1 MGPAGHADS
10 GLEDG
15 GQRGSHVWRQKEDG
29 GMYVVVISFKSFA
42 STEQEEAAQAMQ
54 CRFSEKA
61 RKICPPNGE
70 RACQLQTRGGD

>member
-1 MGPAGHADS
+1 
-10 GLEDG
+10 
-15 GQRGSHVWRQKEDG
+15 
-29 GMYVVVISFKSFA
+29 MYVVVISFKSFA

-70 RACQLQTRGGD
+70 RACQLQTRGGDESGLPARVAGGPSRQKTPSVHRDLPSF